1 MHWYLLQ
8 HFTRSYKNKAFQ
20 LKDVQLFNNAPQGVA
35 FFRSIELRD
44 ASCVF
49 NSKKNTFCV
58 NGFDLHRKIV
68 ADSVMDR
75 RFYKIASKEAG
86 SKL

>member
-1 MHWYLLQ
+1 M
-8 HFTRSYKNKAFQ
+8 FK
-20 LKDVQLFNNAPQGVA
+20 LFNNAPQGVA

-58 NGFDLHRKIV
+58 NGFDLHMKIV
-68 ADSVMDR
+68 ADSVTDR
-75 RFYKIASKEAG
+75 RFYKVASKEAG
-86 SKL
+86 SKLWKLWMQTKEVAYTSA